1 MHFDRLKRREFLTLI
16 GGTAAWPLQAQAQQ
30 AALPVI
36 GFLDVRSADA
46 MSSRLRAF
54 RLGLKD
60 TGYVEGEN
68 VAFSYHF
75 AENQTDRLP
84 ELAADLVRRQVAVIA
99 ATAGNAAFAAKA
111 RHETEFNRVF
121 CNQEP
126 RPTRWQPDGHQ
137 SVHRRVGGKAAGTPA
152 RAGAPSCS
160 RCCDGTLG

>member
-60 TGYVEGEN
+60 TGYV
-68 VAFSYHF
+68 
-75 AENQTDRLP
+75 R
-84 ELAADLVRRQVAVIA
+84 
-99 ATAGNAAFAAKA
+99 A
-111 RHETEFNRVF
+111 RT
-121 CNQEP
+121 
-126 RPTRWQPDGHQ
+126 
-137 SVHRRVGGKAAGTPA
+137 
-152 RAGAPSCS
+152 
-160 RCCDGTLG
+160 